1 MYSSTNTLGIKV
13 STRCFIFW
21 TTLLWNNRI
30 FTQGF
35 DSKWHA
41 FERKRLCDD
50 SFLNDSSWKYFQ
62 DNCFRGLPFTWWGRY
77 GLCLGNEPTE
87 LAHSFFFLSCSCV
100 YFCPYGPFN
109 CISFHKFSRQLS
121 VFSLSSAGF
130 ISALLVLSTICLFMK
145 APFSPDIIPSGL
157 LGSKHQL
164 IN

>member
-87 LAHSFFFLSCSCV
+87 LAHSFFFILFLCLFLSLWPFRMYFIPQLFPTTRHFLTLFFRS
-100 YFCPYGPFN
+100 YFCLAGPFN
-109 CISFHKFSRQLS
+109 YM
-121 VFSLSSAGF
+121 SLYES
-130 ISALLVLSTICLFMK
+130 LPQPWYNPLW
-145 APFSPDIIPSGL
+145 
-157 LGSKHQL
+157 
-164 IN
+164 